1 VVYRTQSVL
10 CVLLPCFN
18 VSLSHFSLLVCF
30 LSLLTLYLFFIAS
43 TFCKVRYFFIIMGK
57 GGDANTKSAANKKAA
72 RKISFQEVQ
81 QHRTPDDA
89 WVVYHNKVYDVSNWT
104 EHPGG
109 AVIFTHAGDDM
120 TDIFAAFHAAGSQS
134 VMTRF
139 YIGDLVADPTLKSE
153 RQISFEKGYRTLRS
167 QLIVMGMF
175 KSNPWFY
182 LYKCLFQMAMWFA
195 ACAAVYFS
203 DNTLVHI
210 GSALLLGLFYQQCG
224 WLAHDFLH
232 HQVFQNKRRYG
243 DLAGIYWG
251 NLMQGYSMQ
260 WWKNKH
266 NGHHAVPNLHNSTA
280 QSQDGDPDIDT
291 MPLLAWSLK
300 QAQSYRQLSADGS
313 TDSNTTKFLIRYQAY
328 FYFPILL
335 LARLSW
341 LNESFKM
348 AFGIGPASSANAQLE
363 RETKGLQYP
372 ILEPL
377 AIVLHYTWVAVV
389 STGYGTWSPL
399 YSLAFFLTST
409 CSCGFLLAIVFGLG
423 HNGMATYDADARP
436 DFWKLQVTTTRN
448 IIGGHGF
455 SQAFVDW
462 FCGGLQ
468 YQVDHHLFPSL
479 PRHNLAKCHALVKS
493 FCQEWQVQYHEADL
507 VDGTMEVLRHLSHV
521 SNDFIRDF
529 VQDGPTM

>member
-1 VVYRTQSVL
+1 
-10 CVLLPCFN
+10 
-18 VSLSHFSLLVCF
+18 
-30 LSLLTLYLFFIAS
+30 
-43 TFCKVRYFFIIMGK
+43 MGK
-57 GGDANTKSAANKKAA
+57 GGEAVHNKNRNNNNKLQK
-72 RKISFQEVQ
+72 KITLQQVQE
-81 QHRTPDDA
+81 HRTPDDA
-89 WVVYHNKVYDVSNWT
+89 WVIYHDKVYDVSNWH

-120 TDIFAAFHAAGSQS
+120 TDIFAAFHAPGSQS
-134 VMTRF
+134 VMSKF
-139 YIGDLVADPTLKSE
+139 YIGDLALDSVVNVVKDE
-153 RQISFEKGYRTLRS
+153 RQVAFEKGYRTLRS

-175 KSNPWFY
+175 KSSKLFY
-182 LYKCLFQMAMWFA
+182 VYKCLFNMVMWA
-195 ACAAVYFS
+195 TACAAVYLCP
-203 DNTLVHI
+203 DNVAIHFT
-210 GSALLLGLFYQQCG
+210 SAILLGLFYQQCG

-232 HQVFQNKRRYG
+232 HQVFPTKRQYG
-243 DLAGIYWG
+243 DYAGIFWG

-280 QSQDGDPDIDT
+280 KSQDGDPDIDT

-300 QAQSYRQLSADGS
+300 QAQSYRQLSQDGQS
-313 TDSNTTKFLIRYQAY
+313 DSKTTKFLIQHQAY

-348 AFGIGPASSANAQLE
+348 AFGLGASSANAKLE

-372 ILEPL
+372 IAEPL
-377 AIVLHYTWVAVV
+377 AIILHYLWVAIV
-389 STGYGTWSPL
+389 STGYGTWSIV
-399 YSLAFFLTST
+399 YSMAFFLTST

-423 HNGMATYDADARP
+423 HNGMATYDADKRP

-455 SQAFVDW
+455 PQAFVDW

-468 YQVDHHLFPSL
+468 YQVDHHLFPGL
-479 PRHNLAKCHALVKS
+479 PRHNLKKCHALVKS
-493 FCQEWQVQYHEADL
+493 FCQEWNVQYHEADL
-507 VDGTMEVLRHLSHV
+507 VDGTMEVLHHLSKV
-521 SNDFIRDF
+521 SNDFILDF
-529 VQDGPTM
+529 VKDGPTM